1 MRYFMNDKMLIPCGY
16 CTGNCG
22 STVTHGDV
30 AMFDADNVKIPMIQH
45 LRTAHFPG
53 LGLKHAKMIVEEM
66 VESYTEAFAW
76 YVMMIE
82 APARAIAAM
91 GGYSLSD

>member
-16 CTGNCG
+16 CTGTCG

-30 AMFDADNVKIPMIQH
+30 AMFDADNVKIPMIKH
-45 LRTAHFPG
+45 LRDAHFPG

-66 VESYTEAFAW
+66 IQNGQNRFPGETPSDTLR
-76 YVMMIE
+76 
-82 APARAIAAM
+82 ARMAAM
-91 GGYSLSD
+91 GGYSLAD